1 MSDKMEIA
9 KTEERIPAVKIAAG
23 KITLDGYLNIPGNA
37 SGIVLFAHGSGSSR
51 YSPRNQYVAR
61 KLNDS
66 GLATLLFDLLT
77 SKEDIED
84 RITAQYRFDVT
95 LLAHRLIQATDW
107 VTQRPDTTKLR
118 VGYFGASTGA
128 AVALIA
134 AAVKQEL
141 VKAVVSRG
149 GRPDLAMTSLPQVK
163 APTLLIVGGE
173 DSAVIRLNARAL
185 EELTADKRMILV
197 PGATHLF
204 EEPGALQKVAG
215 LAADWFVRY
224 LN

>member
-204 EEPGALQKVAG
+204 EEPDRKSV
-215 LAADWFVRY
+215 V
-224 LN
+224 